1 VRPVCTVVE
10 GPADR
15 GPRRAAIL
23 QKLLN
28 DSGEYAMPA
37 EEPAAS
43 GGSAWRLVSG
53 TVAVMTAAV
62 STLRL

>member
-1 VRPVCTVVE
+1 VRPGGTVGE

-37 EEPAAS
+37 EEPA

-53 TVAVMTAAV
+53 AVAVMTAAV